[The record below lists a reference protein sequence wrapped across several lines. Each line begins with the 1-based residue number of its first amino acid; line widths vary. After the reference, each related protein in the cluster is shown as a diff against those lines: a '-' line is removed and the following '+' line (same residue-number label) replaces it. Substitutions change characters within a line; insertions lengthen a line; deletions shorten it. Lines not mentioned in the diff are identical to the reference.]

1 MKSDLYT
8 FSKYAEGKHAT
19 WAVNTPDGDLLC
31 VCLYKKGARN
41 LCDHINAI
49 LGHIPVAAFADRRVR
64 EEIKLRYA
72 DAERAFKEHYK
83 ALVAKGVL

>member
-1 MKSDLYT
+1 MSNVYT
-8 FSKYAEGKHAT
+8 FKKYNEGKPVT
-19 WAVNTPDGDLLC
+19 WGVYSPDNELLC
-31 VCLYKKGARN
+31 VCLYKRGARTIT
-41 LCDHINAI
+41 DHINAI

>member
-1 MKSDLYT
+1 MKSGLYT
-8 FSKYAEGKHAT
+8 FDKYHDGKPAS
-19 WAVNTPDGDLLC
+19 WGVYAPDGDLLC

-49 LGHIPVAAFADRRVR
+49 LGRIPVAAFADRRVR